1 MAKIVVIE
9 DDYRLA
15 DVLKRYLTF
24 NNHEAFVAYN
34 GVDGINLV
42 RRELPQMV
50 IVDLF
55 LPDFNGEQI
64 GAILRSTPRLSGI
77 KLILMSGAP
86 EFASSDVPFAFDAV
100 VIKPVNLVEFSASVN
115 NLLSKSAVS

>member
-1 MAKIVVIE
+1 MAKIIVIE

-15 DVLKRYLTF
+15 DVLKRYLSF
-24 NNHEAFVAYN
+24 NQHETFVAYN

-42 RRELPQMV
+42 RREVPDLV

-64 GAILRSTPRLSGI
+64 GAILRGTPQLAKI
-77 KLILMSGAP
+77 KLMLMSGTP
-86 EFASSDVPFAFDAV
+86 ELASPDAPFAFDIV
-100 VIKPVNLVEFSASVN
+100 VSKPINLLEFSASISS
-115 NLLSKSAVS
+115 LLA

>member
-15 DVLKRYLTF
+15 DVLKRYLSF
-24 NNHEAFVAYN
+24 DKHETFVAYN
-34 GVDGINLV
+34 GIDGINLI
-42 RRELPQMV
+42 RRKIPNLV

-64 GAILRSTPRLSGI
+64 GEILRSTPQLSHI
-77 KLILMSGAP
+77 KLILMSGTP
-86 EFASSDVPFAFDAV
+86 ELASSNVPFAFDAV
-100 VIKPVNLVEFSASVN
+100 VSKPLNLAEFSASVK
-115 NLLSKSAVS
+115 NLLS